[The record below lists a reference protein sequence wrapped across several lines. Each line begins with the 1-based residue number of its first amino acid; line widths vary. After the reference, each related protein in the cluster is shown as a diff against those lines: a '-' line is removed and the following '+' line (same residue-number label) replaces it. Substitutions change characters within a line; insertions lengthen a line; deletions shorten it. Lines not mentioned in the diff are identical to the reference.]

1 MPLTQKQ
8 FETLE
13 TDLVKQ
19 IIKTSPPNLHAFPK
33 DDCKELLQARIE
45 SPKAV
50 SVEYIYDKILEKQE
64 ELHSFESGYSVVIT
78 DGQKI
83 LLFCNFKPY
92 IASLWAGK
100 GVNLKNCCLVD
111 ITNGFEII
119 PDDVLVHF
127 NLAWML
133 LLTQPYIDE
142 NFVTNKIKFIPFRKV
157 LSLNPDVYKHVIDLE
172 EVKAYYHRA
181 KLFKEVVCR

>member
-1 MPLTQKQ
+1 MPLTQRQ
-8 FETLE
+8 FETLKA
-13 TDLVKQ
+13 DLVKEKLVKETSFYKNDLITMFKSQ
-19 IIKTSPPNLHAFPK
+19 LSKATNNPKT
-33 DDCKELLQARIE
+33 
-45 SPKAV
+45 V
-50 SVEYIYDKILEKQE
+50 SVENIYDKILEKQE
-64 ELHSFESGYSVVIT
+64 EPHSFESGYSAVIT

-92 IASLWAGK
+92 ISSLWAGR

-111 ITNGFEII
+111 ITDGFEII
-119 PDDVLVHF
+119 PDDALVHF

-157 LSLNPDVYKHVIDLE
+157 LSLNPDVYKHVINLE
-172 EVKAYYHRA
+172 EVRAYYHRA

>member
-13 TDLVKQ
+13 ADL
-19 IIKTSPPNLHAFPK
+19 IKEVMTTKRKKGISYSIVFKSILNKA
-33 DDCKELLQARIE
+33 IE
-45 SPKAV
+45 SPRQIN
-50 SVEYIYDKILEKQE
+50 VEQLFDAILDKQQARSSLD
-64 ELHSFESGYSVVIT
+64 SGYSTVIT

-83 LLFCNFKPY
+83 ILFCNFKPC
-92 IASLWAGK
+92 ISSLWTGK
-100 GVNLKNCCLVD
+100 GVNLTKCCLID

-119 PDDVLVHF
+119 PDDALVHF
-127 NLAWML
+127 NWECML
-133 LLTQPYIDE
+133 LLTQPYINE
-142 NFVTNKIKFIPFRKV
+142 NFVTNKIKFIPFRKI
-157 LSLNPDVYKHVIDLE
+157 LRLNPDVYKHVIDLE